1 MLLVDLWMYSVFK
14 KGERSNPEN
23 YRPISLTCVCNKILE
38 HIIHTNIIKHLS
50 NHNAL
55 SDVQFGFC
63 ENRSAELQQINTTHD
78 FALNLNNKGQTEAIL
93 LDFSKAFDKVPHRL
107 LLHKLKHYRICGKAL
122 DQTADFLSD
131 RTQRVVCGGYSSEP
145 VSVTSGVPQGSMMG
159 PLLFLMYINDITLNL
174 SSSCRLFADD
184 CVLYRRIDSADD
196 PNLLQE
202 NLRRLERW
210 EETWQT
216 KFNISKFTVLAITLK
231 RNPLV
236 SEYFLHGCKLNAI
249 TEAKYLEVLLDSKL
263 LYKHHIDATCLKANR
278 TLAFICRNLKSCNQ
292 QVKLDAYNVFIKP
305 ILNYPA
311 QFGLHTQDAI

>member
-1 MLLVDLWMYSVFK
+1 M
-14 KGERSNPEN
+14 
-23 YRPISLTCVCNKILE
+23 
-38 HIIHTNIIKHLS
+38 
-50 NHNAL
+50 
-55 SDVQFGFC
+55 
-63 ENRSAELQQINTTHD
+63 
-78 FALNLNNKGQTEAIL
+78 
-93 LDFSKAFDKVPHRL
+93 
-107 LLHKLKHYRICGKAL
+107 
-122 DQTADFLSD
+122 
-131 RTQRVVCGGYSSEP
+131 
-145 VSVTSGVPQGSMMG
+145 SVTSGVPQGSMMG

-278 TLAFICRNLKSCNQ
+278 TLAFICRNLKSCN
-292 QVKLDAYNVFIKP
+292 
-305 ILNYPA
+305 
-311 QFGLHTQDAI
+311 